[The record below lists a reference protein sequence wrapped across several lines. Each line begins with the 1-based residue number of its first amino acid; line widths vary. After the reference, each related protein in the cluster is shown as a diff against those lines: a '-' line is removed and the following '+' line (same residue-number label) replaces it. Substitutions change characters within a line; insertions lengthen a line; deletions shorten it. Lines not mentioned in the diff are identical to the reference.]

1 MNAAAEFFAP
11 TADNCWDFL
20 FADYAEVR
28 AEIDRIAAA
37 GECKIYRE
45 AMGHFLH
52 AANRDG
58 RGISALPAAEDAIRD
73 LDATYWQ
80 RAIQLTDV
88 MDYMP
93 AKARD
98 DWHESIR
105 KAETPPFEPDN
116 VRATMA
122 ELLAQ
127 RANFLADMVDG
138 IFRGLSGA
146 HVTNRP
152 EGFYK
157 RMILANVDRWSSHGS
172 TGLIQDLRKV
182 VAMLTGRG
190 KVESWRLGPDA
201 VRYAQKTMGEWVS
214 LDGGAV
220 MLRTYLKGTAHLQV
234 HPQIAWR
241 LNEVLAHKYPAALP
255 PQFRTRPKKQKAD
268 AELYDNPLP
277 WPVIVAL
284 GQIRVSDRDAYWLVD
299 KDKHLRAEVAA
310 VLESLGGVRNGG
322 DSWRFP
328 YSPLD
333 VLEAVRQSG
342 VIPNREA
349 HQYYPTPEELA
360 QRMVALADIRPGNRC
375 LEPSAGTGAI
385 ARLLPREATTC
396 VEIAALHQ
404 AAVTASGYR
413 CERADFLEWAPPHEF
428 NRIVMNPPFSQGR
441 WKAHLLRA
449 MTMLATGGRLVALLP
464 ASARNDADLAG
475 AEWHRVPGT
484 FPGTSMEVVICIMEE
499 GAPTCS
505 A

>member
-28 AEIDRIAAA
+28 AEIERIATA
-37 GECKIYRE
+37 GECKTHRA

-52 AANRDG
+52 AANRDN
-58 RGISALPAAEDAIRD
+58 RGISALPAVEDAIRD
-73 LDATYWQ
+73 LDAAYWQ

-93 AKARD
+93 AAARD
-98 DWHESIR
+98 QWNESIR
-105 KAETPPFEPDN
+105 NAETAPFDPDN

-122 ELLAQ
+122 QLLAQ
-127 RANFLADMVDG
+127 RADFLADMVDG
-138 IFRGLSGA
+138 IFRGLSGE

-157 RMILANVDRWSSHGS
+157 RMIIAHVDNYGSFGS

-201 VRYAQKTMGEWVS
+201 VRYAQKTMGQWVS

-234 HPQIAWR
+234 HPQVAWR

-255 PQFRTRPKKQKAD
+255 PQFRTRPARQKAD
-268 AELYDNPLP
+268 PELYDSPLP
-277 WPVIVAL
+277 WPVIIAMGNLSIHGCMVDWR
-284 GQIRVSDRDAYWLVD
+284 ID
-299 KDKHLRAEVAA
+299 KDKHLRAEVSA
-310 VLESLGGVRNGG
+310 VLESLGGVRSG
-322 DSWRFP
+322 DTWHFP
-328 YSPLD
+328 YPPED
-333 VLEAVRQSG
+333 VIEAVKHSG
-342 VIPNREA
+342 VVPHKEA
-349 HQYYPTPEELA
+349 HQYYPTPDELA
-360 QRMVALADIRPGNRC
+360 ARMVALANIRPGNRC

-413 CERADFLEWAPPHEF
+413 CERADFLEWKAPHEF
-428 NRIVMNPPFSQGR
+428 DRIVMNPPYSQGR
-441 WKAHLLRA
+441 WKAHLLSA
-449 MTMLATGGRLVALLP
+449 LVLLAPGGRLVALLP
-464 ASARNDADLAG
+464 ASARNDPDLTG

-484 FPGTSMEVVICIMEE
+484 FPGTSIEVVICVIN
-499 GAPTCS
+499 GGPKCS